1 MNEPIERD
9 RPTAG
14 DAEADQARIAR
25 WMMRL
30 DRRMRQVESRLAALA
45 GQAADQQEAIGM
57 ICTILRDLDDPYGF
71 GLSLDERLARDGSD
85 RTGEEG

>member
-1 MNEPIERD
+1 MNEPKEDD
-9 RPTAG
+9 RRTP
-14 DAEADQARIAR
+14 ADEGPDEARIAR

-30 DRRMRQVESRLAALA
+30 DRRISQVETRLAALA
-45 GQAADQQEAIGM
+45 GQAANQQEAIAM

-85 RTGEEG
+85 LTAEEG